1 MKRYLD
7 GVMQIS
13 YFNYR
18 DHLEKDITALDKHNF
33 DDFERS
39 YYEYSSVKEHINQA
53 SQWTTQKI
61 KLIFKERILSC
72 FIRPIDPVLLA
83 SIPTAE
89 VNFAEIVPP

>member
-39 YYEYSSVKEHINQA
+39 YYGYIQV
-53 SQWTTQKI
+53 
-61 KLIFKERILSC
+61 
-72 FIRPIDPVLLA
+72 
-83 SIPTAE
+83 
-89 VNFAEIVPP
+89 